1 MLVVIERLSA
11 AFSDHVIV
19 SNHIWQGRLEQ
30 RSVSR
35 PKLTTI
41 LNYPDTRVFH
51 RRGKDRNDGKFIM
64 IYPGTLSYHQG
75 VDIAIRALS
84 LIKEEVPE
92 AELHI
97 YGGGDQ
103 LDSLKSLIC
112 DLGLQNQVFLKDP
125 LPTNEIALVIE
136 NADVGIVPKRKN
148 GFGNEAFSTKILEFM
163 SLGVPVII
171 PDTKVDSYYFS
182 RRIAQF
188 FRADDE
194 KSLADTMILMKENPQ
209 RIQDLVLRACD
220 FVKRYTWETNQDA
233 YLNLVDSLLRS
244 DGPNAPKRAPQLITM
259 WP

>member
-1 MLVVIERLSA
+1 
-11 AFSDHVIV
+11 
-19 SNHIWQGRLEQ
+19 
-30 RSVSR
+30 
-35 PKLTTI
+35 
-41 LNYPDTRVFH
+41 
-51 RRGKDRNDGKFIM
+51 M

-171 PDTKVDSYYFS
+171 PDTTIDRFYFNKS
-182 RRIAQF
+182 IAQF
-188 FRADDE
+188 FHADDE
-194 KSLADTMILMKENPQ
+194 KSLANNMVLLKQNPQ
-209 RIQDLVLRACD
+209 LRQGLVQSAD
-220 FVKRYTWETNQDA
+220 EFVKQYSWEANQEA
-233 YLNLVDSLLRS
+233 YLNLVDSLVS
-244 DGPNAPKRAPQLITM
+244 SGGVNAPKRVSDILVRRL
-259 WP
+259 